1 MGKGG
6 TILGLIGV
14 LLGAGALGFSFI
26 IWTSQ
31 PTQQTEYTPG
41 EIWYRYYEDIYDVDT
56 INTYLPIPNMT
67 LSIELSGVS
76 SIELLFTC
84 LAYTDGIVG
93 RSDLIFNYYID
104 QTIVSNPTAR
114 VGTYDGNPTTYFHTV
129 SFRYFSED
137 WTIGTHN
144 ITVFVRSTVA
154 INSIQYCA
162 LTVKSFPS

>member
-14 LLGAGALGFSFI
+14 LLGAGALGFGFYT
-26 IWTSQ
+26 WYTQ
-31 PTQQTEYTPG
+31 PTEYTPG
-41 EIWYRYYEDIYDVDT
+41 EMWHRYYEDIYDVDT

-67 LSIELSGVS
+67 ISIDLTIFS

-84 LAYTDGIVG
+84 LAYTDGTAG
-93 RSDLIFNYYID
+93 RSDLTFNYYID
-104 QTIVSNPTAR
+104 ELIISNPNAR
-114 VGTYDGNPTTYFHTV
+114 VGTYDGEPTTYYHSV
-129 SFRYFSED
+129 SLHYFSEG
-137 WTIGTHN
+137 WTVGVHN

-162 LTVKSFPS
+162 LMVQSYPS